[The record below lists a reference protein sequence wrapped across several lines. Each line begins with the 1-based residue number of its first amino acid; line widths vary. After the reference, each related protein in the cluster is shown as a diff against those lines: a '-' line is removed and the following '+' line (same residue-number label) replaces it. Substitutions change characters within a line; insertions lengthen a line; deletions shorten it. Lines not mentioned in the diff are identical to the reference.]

1 MWRRSRIASQS
12 MVDFPSTTPP
22 PDEGTS
28 IRLINLNRV
37 VFPLPLRPNKTNV
50 SPELMDIESCDIRG
64 ADLPLTLYVTSRN
77 SMIGS
82 AIAEE
87 MGASFP
93 GVLLTGRI
101 GGLS

>member
-1 MWRRSRIASQS
+1 MSA
-12 MVDFPSTTPP
+12 
-22 PDEGTS
+22 
-28 IRLINLNRV
+28 
-37 VFPLPLRPNKTNV
+37 
-50 SPELMDIESCDIRG
+50 

-93 GVLLTGRI
+93 GGPIDRPHRGPIIVHLTSRTASESES
-101 GGLS
+101 L

>member
-1 MWRRSRIASQS
+1 
-12 MVDFPSTTPP
+12 VDFPSTTTS

-28 IRLINLNRV
+28 IRLMSLRRV
-37 VFPLPLRPNKTNV
+37 VFPLPLRPSKTNV
-50 SPELMDIESCDIRG
+50 SPELTDIESSEIRG

-87 MGASFP
+87 MGASLP
-93 GVLLTGRI
+93 G
-101 GGLS
+101 SY